1 MLTYKLRAVKAS
13 LQWDRKATKRTL
25 RIVSGTNLERDHK
38 PRRSP
43 IRDFFRRQSHLTLI
57 VGTHW
62 VDSEKKMTEVLL
74 CIVVAFSKVFTVTR
88 LVFLNEIL
96 KLQIGYF
103 YIDKWTFKFQI
114 VVLLSRADKVHFHN

>member
-1 MLTYKLRAVKAS
+1 MHKAKNSILRRTPLHLAKKLMLTYQLRAVKAS

-62 VDSEKKMTEVLL
+62 VDSEKKNDRG
-74 CIVVAFSKVFTVTR
+74 FTVYSSS
-88 LVFLNEIL
+88 FLQSFYCD
-96 KLQIGYF
+96 QISF
-103 YIDKWTFKFQI
+103 FE
-114 VVLLSRADKVHFHN
+114 

>member
-1 MLTYKLRAVKAS
+1 MLTYQLGAVKAS

-62 VDSEKKMTEVLL
+62 VDSEKNDRG
-74 CIVVAFSKVFTVTR
+74 FTVYSS
-88 LVFLNEIL
+88 FLHSF
-96 KLQIGYF
+96 KCDQISFFG
-103 YIDKWTFKFQI
+103 
-114 VVLLSRADKVHFHN
+114 